1 MVLTLPA
8 GVLWLIQYVLGLR
21 WDCESSAQ
29 VCQCVCVRVR
39 ARARARA
46 RACVCVCVCV
56 CEVTLVQSLTV
67 GKPLTPCL
75 LIRDKVWQA
84 CADITITA

>member
-1 MVLTLPA
+1 VVLTLPA

-29 VCQCVCVRVR
+29 VCQCVGVRACVRACVCVCVRV
-39 ARARARA
+39 
-46 RACVCVCVCV
+46 CVCVCVCV

-67 GKPLTPCL
+67 GLSRRVC
-75 LIRDKVWQA
+75 
-84 CADITITA
+84 